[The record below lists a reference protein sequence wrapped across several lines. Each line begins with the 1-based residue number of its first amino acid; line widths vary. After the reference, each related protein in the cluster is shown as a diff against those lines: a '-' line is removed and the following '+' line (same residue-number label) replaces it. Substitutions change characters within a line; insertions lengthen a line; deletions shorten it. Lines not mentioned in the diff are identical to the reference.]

1 MTELP
6 PFNNPPPRPAVG
18 SMEASQTDSSAVASP
33 TAPTVLETPPAPK
46 RWQGLQVLLAWS
58 LRWGLL
64 GLGVVG
70 AWLFGILVA
79 QFFPASNPEPPMQE
93 VVARKTSRFFQKVGS
108 LPAWWSGET
117 QSTAPIAAPAPAA
130 TPPATPEATRP
141 IALTDAQREQ
151 VTVELEA
158 IDSELQTLRD
168 RTSAIER
175 QLGLPNI
182 EISLDKRLDNANN
195 RLTPPTEAPP
205 TAANGATPTALQPT
219 VGESP
224 DPLFRVNAYRVT
236 LPSDVLFAPGQD
248 ALQPNAQPLL
258 DNILPDIAR
267 YSNATIVVGSYTDVE
282 TEGNTATELSYQQ
295 AIAVQ
300 RYLAQR
306 VGDDSLHWVSVG
318 YGNST
323 LGSTGGVQL
332 SRRITIAI
340 TP

>member
-6 PFNNPPPRPAVG
+6 PFNNPPPRPTVG
-18 SMEASQTDSSAVASP
+18 SVEAAQTDAAAVASP
-33 TAPTVLETPPAPK
+33 TAPTVLEPPVPQ
-46 RWQGLQVLLAWS
+46 RWQGLQLLLAWS

-64 GLGVVG
+64 GVSVVG
-70 AWLFGILVA
+70 AWLFGLLVA

-117 QSTAPIAAPAPAA
+117 QSAAPIAAPAPAA
-130 TPPATPEATRP
+130 PPTTPSAAAPP

-158 IDSELQTLRD
+158 IDSDLQTLRD

-182 EISLDKRLDNANN
+182 EISLEERIDNANS
-195 RLTPPTEAPP
+195 RLTPPTAAPDP
-205 TAANGATPTALQPT
+205 ASTNNTAAPALQPT
-219 VGESP
+219 VGSSP
-224 DPLFRVNAYRVT
+224 DPLFQVNAYRVT
-236 LPSDVLFAPGQD
+236 LPSDVLFAPGQ
-248 ALQPNAQPLL
+248 AILQPNAQPLL

-267 YSNATIVVGSYTDVE
+267 HPDATILVGSYTDIA
-282 TEGNTATELSYQQ
+282 TESNTPTELSYQQ

-306 VGDDSLHWVSVG
+306 TGDDSLRWVTVG
-318 YGNST
+318 YGSSYI
-323 LGSTGGVQL
+323 GSTGSVQL
-332 SRRITIAI
+332 SRRIAIAI
-340 TP
+340 TF